1 MGPAQLV
8 VSLQVGAT
16 GHLLLCES
24 QNQIIVMKIENYN
37 NDRERGRKTE
47 GESAHYKKYVDP

>member
-1 MGPAQLV
+1 MGPVQLV

-37 NDRERGRKTE
+37 NDRERGRE
-47 GESAHYKKYVDP
+47 REENRGRERAL